1 MIKINEYITEEL
13 KKHPLWCEITINMFK
28 SSKNFTKENYSELLD
43 GICDVE
49 GRLKKLSDCLAEKY
63 PKEYL
68 AYQPSD
74 DEFLQ
79 DDKKDKIKDQIAEFI
94 VKYIKQ

>member
-1 MIKINEYITEEL
+1 MKTFDEYIFEEL
-13 KKHPLWCEITINMFK
+13 YKAPLWCVIATGMFK
-28 SSKNFTKENYSELLD
+28 SSKNLTKESVSDMLD
-43 GICDVE
+43 SFCDVE
-49 GRLKKLSDCLAEKY
+49 GRLKKYSNYLAETY
-63 PKEYL
+63 PKDYL

-94 VKYIKQ
+94 IKYIKK